1 LYIREPTALGLGGL
15 HVRSQRSSAQALAL
29 RRLPLR
35 FRDTMLFRGR
45 VALAQPQVAQVEAL
59 TLVTVNKWQHLAT
72 DDEGIAPEIDRRRVL
87 AHDVEAQQ

>member
-1 LYIREPTALGLGGL
+1 
-15 HVRSQRSSAQALAL
+15 
-29 RRLPLR
+29 
-35 FRDTMLFRGR
+35 MLFRGR
-45 VALAQPQVAQVEAL
+45 LALAQPQVAQVEAL